1 MGLPESLQL
10 FDETQVKGHEKK
22 IPPLQLTPAYRAQLE
37 FKGTV
42 LRRGSG
48 IAEVVERA
56 VSKSVVPLTGN
67 RGFEPVSLQRRVRS
81 EPRSGRS
88 QAATLGVPRG
98 LSPIRPNGR

>member
-42 LRRGSG
+42 LCRGSG
-48 IAEVVERA
+48 IAEVV
-56 VSKSVVPLTGN
+56 
-67 RGFEPVSLQRRVRS
+67 
-81 EPRSGRS
+81 
-88 QAATLGVPRG
+88 
-98 LSPIRPNGR
+98 